1 MRWNIK
7 EPDQNIVIS
16 LKREFNTSD
25 IIAKVM
31 AIRGLESRD
40 NSQNFFNPSNDQLH
54 DPFMMK
60 NMDIA
65 VDRVLRNI
73 HDETHILVFGD
84 YDVDGTTGASLLYM
98 GLKALK
104 AKVEFYIP
112 DREKEGYGLS
122 AGGIDYAASIG
133 ADLLIT
139 CDCGINAF
147 NPVDYANRNG
157 IDVIITDH
165 HIPDKKLPK
174 AYAVLNP
181 KQKGCEYPF
190 KGLCGCGVAFKLISA
205 LSEKSGVTNN
215 IALEYLDLVAL
226 ATSADMVPIVD
237 ENRVL
242 VHGGL
247 EKLERA
253 KNPGIHQ
260 LLVQTGLVGESLNVG
275 KIVFGLAP
283 KINAAGRMG
292 DANRTVELLTT
303 SDKAR
308 AEELASILVR
318 ENKRRQLIQEDV
330 VDDAIR
336 LAHSQVDLEHDK
348 VIIIGSRGW
357 HPGVIGIVASRIKDE
372 FSRPAIVISFDE
384 EGLGKGSARS
394 IPKLDMYDALT
405 YVAQFL
411 EGYGGH
417 PMAAG
422 MTVKENQFEIF
433 KSAFLMNANKI
444 LTNDDLIPRIS
455 IDGEMALT
463 DINPRF
469 MRFLEKL
476 GPFGPGNMRPKF
488 VSRNLTVSGQPRLI
502 GNGEHI
508 RFTVSQNGRNYPAVG
523 FKLSSHYE
531 DLIRGI
537 PIDLAYVVEVNE
549 WQGSTTIQLNVRDIK
564 IPNQPD

>member
-1 MRWNIK
+1 MRWKIK
-7 EPDQNIVIS
+7 QPSEDHVAS
-16 LKREFNTSD
+16 LKKEFNTSE
-25 IIAKVM
+25 IIAKVL
-31 AIRGLESRD
+31 ANRGIESLK
-40 NSQNFFNPSNDQLH
+40 SSHNFFNPSNDQLH

-65 VDRVLRNI
+65 VDRISKNI
-73 HDETHILVFGD
+73 QNQKPILIFGD
-84 YDVDGTTGASLLYM
+84 YDVDGTTGASLLYL
-98 GLKALK
+98 GLKDLNAI
-104 AKVEFYIP
+104 VEYYIP
-112 DREKEGYGLS
+112 HREKEGYGLS
-122 AGGIDYAASIG
+122 SGGIDYAHSIG

-147 NPVDYANRNG
+147 QPVDYANEHG
-157 IDVIITDH
+157 VDIIITDH
-165 HIPDKKLPK
+165 HIPDKKLPN

-205 LSEKSGVTNN
+205 LSEKSGIGQNVGLN
-215 IALEYLDLVAL
+215 YLDLVAL
-226 ATSADMVPIVD
+226 ATSADMVPILD

-247 EKLERA
+247 DQLEES
-253 KNPGIHQ
+253 KSPGIHQ

-275 KIVFGLAP
+275 KLVFGLAP

-303 SDKAR
+303 SDKTR

-318 ENKRRQLIQEDV
+318 ENKRRQLIQEDIV
-330 VDDAIR
+330 NDAIR
-336 LAHSQVDLEHDK
+336 LVHSQVDLENNK
-348 VIIIGSRGW
+348 VVIIGSKGW
-357 HPGVIGIVASRIKDE
+357 HPGVVGIVASRIKDE
-372 FSRPAIVISFDE
+372 FSRPAIVIAFDK
-384 EGLGKGSARS
+384 EGIGKGSARS
-394 IPKLDMYDALT
+394 IPHLDLYEALS
-405 YVAQFL
+405 YAAKFL

-422 MTVKENQFEIF
+422 LTVREDKFENF
-433 KSAFLMNANKI
+433 KSLFLRNVNKI
-444 LTNDDLIPRIS
+444 LTNDDLIPAIS

-463 DINPRF
+463 DINSRF

-488 VSRNLTVSGQPRLI
+488 VSRNLSISGQPRLM

-508 RFTVSQNGRNYPAVG
+508 RFIVGQNGRNYPAVG

-531 DLIRGI
+531 DLIRGVPVDI
-537 PIDLAYVVEVNE
+537 AYVVEVNQ
-549 WQGSTTIQLNVRDIK
+549 WQGQSNIQLNVRDI
-564 IPNQPD
+564 QLSD

>member
-1 MRWNIK
+1 MRWKIK
-7 EPDQNIVIS
+7 QPSQDQVAS
-16 LKREFNTSD
+16 LKKEFNTSE
-25 IIAKVM
+25 IIAKVL
-31 AIRGLESRD
+31 ANRGIESLK
-40 NSQNFFNPSNDQLH
+40 SSHNFFNPSNDQLH
-54 DPFMMK
+54 DPFIMK

-65 VDRVLRNI
+65 VDRISKNI
-73 HDETHILVFGD
+73 QNQKPILIFGD
-84 YDVDGTTGASLLYM
+84 YDVDGTTGASLLYL
-98 GLKALK
+98 GLKDHNAI
-104 AKVEFYIP
+104 VEYYIP
-112 DREKEGYGLS
+112 HREKEGYGLS
-122 AGGIDYAASIG
+122 TGGIDYAQSIG

-147 NPVDYANRNG
+147 KPVDDAADQG

-165 HIPDKKLPK
+165 HIPDKKLPN

-205 LSEKSGVTNN
+205 LSEQSEIEQNLGLN
-215 IALEYLDLVAL
+215 YLDLVAL
-226 ATSADMVPIVD
+226 ATSADMVPILD

-242 VHGGL
+242 VHCGL
-247 EKLERA
+247 DQLEES
-253 KNPGIHQ
+253 NSPGIHQ

-275 KIVFGLAP
+275 KLVFGLAP

-303 SDKAR
+303 SDKNR

-318 ENKRRQLIQEDV
+318 ENKRRQLIQEDIV
-330 VDDAIR
+330 NDAIR
-336 LAHSQVDLEHDK
+336 QVYAQVDLENSK
-348 VIIIGSRGW
+348 VVIVGSKGW

-372 FSRPAIVISFDE
+372 FSRPAIVIAFDE
-384 EGLGKGSARS
+384 DGIGKGSARS
-394 IPKLDMYDALT
+394 IPKLDLYDALA
-405 YVAQFL
+405 YASKFL
-411 EGYGGH
+411 EGFGGH

-422 MTVKENQFEIF
+422 LTVLEDRFENF
-433 KSAFLMNANKI
+433 KSLFLRNVNKI
-444 LTNDDLIPRIS
+444 LSDDDLIPVIS
-455 IDGEMALT
+455 IDGEMELK

-488 VSRNLTVSGQPRLI
+488 MSRNLQVSGQPRLM
-502 GNGEHI
+502 GKGEHI
-508 RFTVSQNGRNYPAVG
+508 RFIVSQNGRNYPAVG

-531 DLIRGI
+531 DLIRGV

-549 WQGSTTIQLNVRDIK
+549 WQGQSNIQLNVRDIHLSK
-564 IPNQPD
+564 

>member
-1 MRWNIK
+1 MRWKIK
-7 EPDQNIVIS
+7 QPSEDHVAS
-16 LKREFNTSD
+16 LKKEFNTSE
-25 IIAKVM
+25 IIAKVL
-31 AIRGLESRD
+31 ANRGIESLK
-40 NSQNFFNPSNDQLH
+40 SSHNFFNPSTDQLH

-65 VDRVLRNI
+65 VDRISKNI
-73 HDETHILVFGD
+73 QNQKPILIFGD
-84 YDVDGTTGASLLYM
+84 YDVDGTTGASLLYL
-98 GLKALK
+98 GLKDLNAI
-104 AKVEFYIP
+104 VEYYIP
-112 DREKEGYGLS
+112 HREKEGYGLS
-122 AGGIDYAASIG
+122 AGGIDYAQSVG

-147 NPVDYANRNG
+147 QPVDYANEHG
-157 IDVIITDH
+157 IDIIITDH
-165 HIPDKKLPK
+165 HIPDKKLPN

-205 LSEKSGVTNN
+205 LSEKSGIGQNVGLN
-215 IALEYLDLVAL
+215 YLDLVAL
-226 ATSADMVPIVD
+226 ATSADMVPILD

-247 EKLERA
+247 DQLEES
-253 KNPGIHQ
+253 KSPGIHQ

-275 KIVFGLAP
+275 KLVFGLAP

-303 SDKAR
+303 SDKTR

-318 ENKRRQLIQEDV
+318 ENKRRQLIQEDIV
-330 VDDAIR
+330 NDAIR
-336 LAHSQVDLEHDK
+336 LVHSQVDLENNK
-348 VIIIGSRGW
+348 VVIIGSKGW
-357 HPGVIGIVASRIKDE
+357 HPGVVGIVASRIKDE
-372 FSRPAIVISFDE
+372 FSRPAIVIAFDKK
-384 EGLGKGSARS
+384 GIGKGSARS
-394 IPKLDMYDALT
+394 IPHLDLYEALS
-405 YVAQFL
+405 YAAKFL

-422 MTVKENQFEIF
+422 LTVREDKFENF
-433 KSAFLMNANKI
+433 KSLFLRNVNKI
-444 LTNDDLIPRIS
+444 LTNDDLISAIS
-455 IDGEMALT
+455 IDGAMALT
-463 DINPRF
+463 DINSRF

-488 VSRNLTVSGQPRLI
+488 VSRNLSISGQPRLM

-508 RFTVSQNGRNYPAVG
+508 RFIVSQNGRNYPAVG

-531 DLIRGI
+531 DLIRGVPVDI
-537 PIDLAYVVEVNE
+537 AYVVEVNQ
-549 WQGSTTIQLNVRDIK
+549 WQGQSNIQLNVRDI
-564 IPNQPD
+564 QLSD

>member
-1 MRWNIK
+1 MRWKIK
-7 EPDQNIVIS
+7 QPSQDQIAS
-16 LKREFNTSD
+16 LKKEFNTSE
-25 IIAKVM
+25 IIAKVL
-31 AIRGLESRD
+31 ANRGIESLK
-40 NSQNFFNPSNDQLH
+40 SSHNFFNPSNDQLH
-54 DPFMMK
+54 DPFIMK

-65 VDRVLRNI
+65 VDRISKNI
-73 HDETHILVFGD
+73 QNQKPILIFGD
-84 YDVDGTTGASLLYM
+84 YDVDGTTGASLLYL
-98 GLKALK
+98 GLKDLNAI
-104 AKVEFYIP
+104 VEYYIP
-112 DREKEGYGLS
+112 HREKEGYGLS
-122 AGGIDYAASIG
+122 TGGIDYAQSIG

-147 NPVDYANRNG
+147 KPVDDAADQG

-165 HIPDKKLPK
+165 HIPDKKLPN

-205 LSEKSGVTNN
+205 LSEQSEIEQNLGLN
-215 IALEYLDLVAL
+215 YLDLVAL
-226 ATSADMVPIVD
+226 ATSADMVPILD

-242 VHGGL
+242 VHCGL
-247 EKLERA
+247 DQLEES
-253 KNPGIHQ
+253 NSPGIHQ

-275 KIVFGLAP
+275 KLVFGLAP

-303 SDKAR
+303 SDKNR

-318 ENKRRQLIQEDV
+318 ENKRRQLIQEDILN
-330 VDDAIR
+330 DAIR
-336 LAHSQVDLEHDK
+336 QVYAQVDLENSK
-348 VIIIGSRGW
+348 VVIVGSKGW

-372 FSRPAIVISFDE
+372 FSRPAIVIAFDE
-384 EGLGKGSARS
+384 DGIGKGSARS
-394 IPKLDMYDALT
+394 IPKLDLYDALA
-405 YVAQFL
+405 YASKFL
-411 EGYGGH
+411 EGFGGH

-422 MTVKENQFEIF
+422 LTVLEDRFENF
-433 KSAFLMNANKI
+433 KSLFLRNVNKI
-444 LTNDDLIPRIS
+444 LSDDDLIPVIS
-455 IDGEMALT
+455 IDGEMELK

-488 VSRNLTVSGQPRLI
+488 MSRNLQVSGQPRLM
-502 GNGEHI
+502 GKGEHI
-508 RFTVSQNGRNYPAVG
+508 RFIVSQNGRNYPAVG

-531 DLIRGI
+531 DLIRGV

-549 WQGSTTIQLNVRDIK
+549 WQGQSNIQLNVRDIHLSK
-564 IPNQPD
+564 

>member
-1 MRWNIK
+1 MRWKIK
-7 EPDQNIVIS
+7 QPSVDHVAS
-16 LKREFNTSD
+16 LKKEFNTSE
-25 IIAKVM
+25 IIAKVL
-31 AIRGLESRD
+31 ANRGIESLKSSHD
-40 NSQNFFNPSNDQLH
+40 FFNPSNDQLH

-65 VDRVLRNI
+65 VNRISKNI
-73 HDETHILVFGD
+73 QNQKPILIFGD
-84 YDVDGTTGASLLYM
+84 YDVDGTTGASLLYL
-98 GLKALK
+98 GLKDLNAI
-104 AKVEFYIP
+104 VEYYIP
-112 DREKEGYGLS
+112 HREKEGYGLS
-122 AGGIDYAASIG
+122 SGGIDYAQSVG

-147 NPVDYANRNG
+147 QPVDYANEHEVD
-157 IDVIITDH
+157 IIITDH
-165 HIPDKKLPK
+165 HIPDKKLPN

-205 LSEKSGVTNN
+205 LSEKSGIGQNVGLN
-215 IALEYLDLVAL
+215 YLDLVAL
-226 ATSADMVPIVD
+226 ATSADMVPILD

-247 EKLERA
+247 DQLEES
-253 KNPGIHQ
+253 KSTGIHQ

-275 KIVFGLAP
+275 KLVFGLAP

-303 SDKAR
+303 SDKMR

-318 ENKRRQLIQEDV
+318 ENKRRQLIQEDIV
-330 VDDAIR
+330 NDAIR
-336 LAHSQVDLEHDK
+336 IVHSQVDLENNK
-348 VIIIGSRGW
+348 VVIIGSKGW
-357 HPGVIGIVASRIKDE
+357 HPGVVGIVASRIKDE
-372 FSRPAIVISFDE
+372 FSRPAIVIAFDKK
-384 EGLGKGSARS
+384 GIGKGSARS
-394 IPKLDMYDALT
+394 IPNLDLYEALS
-405 YVAQFL
+405 YAAKFL

-422 MTVKENQFEIF
+422 LTVREDKFENF
-433 KSAFLMNANKI
+433 KSLFLRNVNKI
-444 LTNDDLIPRIS
+444 LTNDDLIPAIS

-463 DINPRF
+463 DINSRF
-469 MRFLEKL
+469 MRFLERL

-488 VSRNLTVSGQPRLI
+488 VSRNLSISGQPRLM

-508 RFTVSQNGRNYPAVG
+508 RFIVSQNGRNYPAVG

-531 DLIRGI
+531 DLIRGVPVDI
-537 PIDLAYVVEVNE
+537 AYVVEVNQ
-549 WQGSTTIQLNVRDIK
+549 WQGQSNIQLNVRDI
-564 IPNQPD
+564 QLSD

>member
-1 MRWNIK
+1 MRWKIK
-7 EPDQNIVIS
+7 QPSEDHVASI
-16 LKREFNTSD
+16 KKEFNTSE
-25 IIAKVM
+25 IIAKVL
-31 AIRGLESRD
+31 ANRGIESLK
-40 NSQNFFNPSNDQLH
+40 SSHNFFNPSNDQLH

-65 VDRVLRNI
+65 VDRISKNI
-73 HDETHILVFGD
+73 QNQKPILIIGD
-84 YDVDGTTGASLLYM
+84 YDVDGTTGASLLYL
-98 GLKALK
+98 GLKDLNAI
-104 AKVEFYIP
+104 VEYYIP
-112 DREKEGYGLS
+112 HREKEGYGLS
-122 AGGIDYAASIG
+122 AGGIDYAQSVG

-147 NPVDYANRNG
+147 QPVDYANEHG
-157 IDVIITDH
+157 VDIIITDH
-165 HIPDKKLPK
+165 HIPDKKLPN

-205 LSEKSGVTNN
+205 VSEKSGIGQNVGLN
-215 IALEYLDLVAL
+215 YLDLVAL
-226 ATSADMVPIVD
+226 ATSADMVPILD

-247 EKLERA
+247 DQLEES
-253 KNPGIHQ
+253 KSPGIHQ

-275 KIVFGLAP
+275 KLVFGLAP

-303 SDKAR
+303 SDKTR

-318 ENKRRQLIQEDV
+318 ENKRRQLIQEDIV
-330 VDDAIR
+330 NDAIR
-336 LAHSQVDLEHDK
+336 LVHSQVDLENNK
-348 VIIIGSRGW
+348 VVIIGSKGW
-357 HPGVIGIVASRIKDE
+357 HPGVVGIVASRIKDE
-372 FSRPAIVISFDE
+372 FSRPAIVIAFDKK
-384 EGLGKGSARS
+384 GIGKGSARS
-394 IPKLDMYDALT
+394 IPHLDLYEALS
-405 YVAQFL
+405 YAAKFL

-422 MTVKENQFEIF
+422 LTVHEDKFENF
-433 KSAFLMNANKI
+433 KSLFLRNVNKI
-444 LTNDDLIPRIS
+444 LTNDDLIPAIS

-463 DINPRF
+463 DINSRF

-488 VSRNLTVSGQPRLI
+488 VSRNLSISGQPRLM

-508 RFTVSQNGRNYPAVG
+508 RFIVSQNGRNYPAVG

-531 DLIRGI
+531 DLIRGVPVDI
-537 PIDLAYVVEVNE
+537 AYVVEVNQ
-549 WQGSTTIQLNVRDIK
+549 WQGQSNIQLNVRDI
-564 IPNQPD
+564 QLSD

>member
-7 EPDQNIVIS
+7 HPSEGLVSS
-16 LKREFNTSD
+16 LKQEFNTSD

-31 AIRGLESRD
+31 ANRGVESLENSRD
-40 NSQNFFNPSNDQLH
+40 FFNPSLDQLH

-65 VDRVLRNI
+65 VNRIMQNI
-73 HDETHILVFGD
+73 QDEIPILAFGD
-84 YDVDGTTGASLLYM
+84 YDVDGTTGASLLYL
-98 GLKALK
+98 GLNELN

-112 DREKEGYGLS
+112 DRETEGYGLS
-122 AGGIDYAASIG
+122 AGGIDYAKSIG

-147 NPVDYANRNG
+147 DPVDYANQKQ
-157 IDVIITDH
+157 IDIIITDH
-165 HIPDKKLPK
+165 HIPAKKLPS
-174 AYAVLNP
+174 AFAVLNP

-205 LSEKSGVTNN
+205 LSEKSGIEQNVGLN
-215 IALEYLDLVAL
+215 YLDLVAL
-226 ATSADMVPIVD
+226 ATSADMVPILG

-242 VHGGL
+242 VQGGL
-247 EKLERA
+247 EKLEQA
-253 KNPGIHQ
+253 EKPGIRQ
-260 LLVQTGLVGESLNVG
+260 LLVQTGLAGESLNVG
-275 KIVFGLAP
+275 KLVFGLAP

-303 SDKAR
+303 SNKAR
-308 AEELASILVR
+308 AKELASILVR

-330 VDDAIR
+330 VNDAIR
-336 LAHSQVDLEHDK
+336 LVHSQIDLEQDK
-348 VIIIGSRGW
+348 VVIIGSRGW

-372 FSRPAIVISFDE
+372 FSRPAIIISFDE
-384 EGLGKGSARS
+384 EGIGKGSARS
-394 IPKLDMYDALT
+394 IPKLDLYDALT
-405 YVAQFL
+405 HVSQFL
-411 EGYGGH
+411 DGYGGH

-422 MTVKENQFEIF
+422 MTVREDQFDNF
-433 KSAFLMNANKI
+433 KSAFLRNVNKI
-444 LTNDDLIPRIS
+444 LTHDDLVSYIS

-463 DINPRF
+463 DINFRF
-469 MRFLEKL
+469 MRFIEKL

-488 VSRNLTVSGQPRLI
+488 VSRNLNISGQPRLI
-502 GNGEHI
+502 GNGDHI

-549 WQGSTTIQLNVRDIK
+549 WQGSSTIQLNVRDIQ
-564 IPNQPD
+564 IPNQTN

>member
-1 MRWNIK
+1 MRWKIK
-7 EPDQNIVIS
+7 QPSEDHVAS
-16 LKREFNTSD
+16 LKKEFNTSE
-25 IIAKVM
+25 IIAKVL
-31 AIRGLESRD
+31 ANRGIESLKSSHD
-40 NSQNFFNPSNDQLH
+40 FFNPSNDQLH

-65 VDRVLRNI
+65 VNRISKNI
-73 HDETHILVFGD
+73 QNQKPILIFGD
-84 YDVDGTTGASLLYM
+84 YDVDGTTGASLLYL
-98 GLKALK
+98 GLKDLNAI
-104 AKVEFYIP
+104 VEYYIP
-112 DREKEGYGLS
+112 HREKEGYGLS
-122 AGGIDYAASIG
+122 SGGIDYAHSIG

-147 NPVDYANRNG
+147 EPVDYANEHG
-157 IDVIITDH
+157 VDIIITDH
-165 HIPDKKLPK
+165 HIPDKKLPN

-205 LSEKSGVTNN
+205 LSEKSGIGQNVGLN
-215 IALEYLDLVAL
+215 YLDLVAL
-226 ATSADMVPIVD
+226 ATSADMVPILD

-247 EKLERA
+247 DQLEES
-253 KNPGIHQ
+253 KSPGIHQ

-275 KIVFGLAP
+275 KLVFGLAP

-303 SDKAR
+303 SDKTR

-318 ENKRRQLIQEDV
+318 ENKRRQLIQEDIV
-330 VDDAIR
+330 NDAIR
-336 LAHSQVDLEHDK
+336 LVHSQVDLENNK
-348 VIIIGSRGW
+348 VVIIGSKGW
-357 HPGVIGIVASRIKDE
+357 HPGVVGIVASRIKDE
-372 FSRPAIVISFDE
+372 FSRPAIVIAFDKK
-384 EGLGKGSARS
+384 GIGKGSARS
-394 IPKLDMYDALT
+394 IPNLDLYEALS
-405 YVAQFL
+405 YAAKFL

-422 MTVKENQFEIF
+422 LTVREEKFENF
-433 KSAFLMNANKI
+433 KSLFLRNVNKI
-444 LTNDDLIPRIS
+444 LTNDDLIPAIS

-463 DINPRF
+463 DINSRF

-488 VSRNLTVSGQPRLI
+488 VSRNLSISGQPRLM

-508 RFTVSQNGRNYPAVG
+508 RFIVGQNGRNYPAVG

-531 DLIRGI
+531 DLIRGVPVDI
-537 PIDLAYVVEVNE
+537 AYVVEVNQ
-549 WQGSTTIQLNVRDIK
+549 WQGQSNIQLNVRDI
-564 IPNQPD
+564 QLSE

>member
-1 MRWNIK
+1 MRWKIK
-7 EPDQNIVIS
+7 QPSEDHVAS
-16 LKREFNTSD
+16 LKKEFNTSE
-25 IIAKVM
+25 IIAKVL
-31 AIRGLESRD
+31 ANRGIESLK
-40 NSQNFFNPSNDQLH
+40 SSHNFFNPSNDQLH

-65 VDRVLRNI
+65 VDRISKNI
-73 HDETHILVFGD
+73 QNQKPILIFGD
-84 YDVDGTTGASLLYM
+84 YDVDGTTGASLLYL
-98 GLKALK
+98 GLKDLNAI
-104 AKVEFYIP
+104 VEYYIP
-112 DREKEGYGLS
+112 HREKEGYGLS
-122 AGGIDYAASIG
+122 SGGIDYAQSVG

-147 NPVDYANRNG
+147 QPVDYANEHG
-157 IDVIITDH
+157 VDIIITDH
-165 HIPDKKLPK
+165 HIPDKKLPN

-205 LSEKSGVTNN
+205 LSEKSGIGQNVGLN
-215 IALEYLDLVAL
+215 YLDLVAL
-226 ATSADMVPIVD
+226 ATSADMVPILD

-242 VHGGL
+242 VHWGL
-247 EKLERA
+247 DQLEES
-253 KNPGIHQ
+253 KSPGIHQ

-275 KIVFGLAP
+275 KLVFGLAP

-303 SDKAR
+303 SDKTR

-318 ENKRRQLIQEDV
+318 ENKRRQLIQEDIV
-330 VDDAIR
+330 NDAIR
-336 LAHSQVDLEHDK
+336 LVHSQVDLENNK
-348 VIIIGSRGW
+348 VVIIGSKGW
-357 HPGVIGIVASRIKDE
+357 HPGVVGIVASRIKDE
-372 FSRPAIVISFDE
+372 FSRPAIVIAFDK
-384 EGLGKGSARS
+384 EGIGKGSARS
-394 IPKLDMYDALT
+394 IPHLDLYEALS
-405 YVAQFL
+405 YAAKFL

-422 MTVKENQFEIF
+422 LTVREDKFENF
-433 KSAFLMNANKI
+433 KSLFLRNANKI
-444 LTNDDLIPRIS
+444 LTNDDLIPAIS

-463 DINPRF
+463 DINSRF

-488 VSRNLTVSGQPRLI
+488 VSRNLSISGQPRLM

-508 RFTVSQNGRNYPAVG
+508 RFIVGQNGRNYPAVG

-531 DLIRGI
+531 DLIRGVPVDI
-537 PIDLAYVVEVNE
+537 AYVVEVNQ
-549 WQGSTTIQLNVRDIK
+549 WQGQSNIQLNVRDI
-564 IPNQPD
+564 QLSD

>member
-1 MRWNIK
+1 MRWKIK
-7 EPDQNIVIS
+7 QPSEDHVAS
-16 LKREFNTSD
+16 LKKE
-25 IIAKVM
+25 
-31 AIRGLESRD
+31 
-40 NSQNFFNPSNDQLH
+40 FNPSNDQLH

-65 VDRVLRNI
+65 VDRISKNI
-73 HDETHILVFGD
+73 QNQKPILIFGD
-84 YDVDGTTGASLLYM
+84 YDVDGTTGASLLYL
-98 GLKALK
+98 GLKDLNAI
-104 AKVEFYIP
+104 VEYYIP
-112 DREKEGYGLS
+112 HREKEGYGLS
-122 AGGIDYAASIG
+122 SGGIDYAHSIG

-147 NPVDYANRNG
+147 QPVDYANEHG
-157 IDVIITDH
+157 VDIIITDH
-165 HIPDKKLPK
+165 HIPDKKLPN

-205 LSEKSGVTNN
+205 LSEKSGIGQNVGLN
-215 IALEYLDLVAL
+215 YLDLVAL
-226 ATSADMVPIVD
+226 ATSADMVPILD

-247 EKLERA
+247 DQLEES
-253 KNPGIHQ
+253 KSPGIHQ

-275 KIVFGLAP
+275 KLVFGLAP

-303 SDKAR
+303 SDKTR

-318 ENKRRQLIQEDV
+318 ENKRRQLIQEDIV
-330 VDDAIR
+330 NDAIR
-336 LAHSQVDLEHDK
+336 LVHSQVDLENNK
-348 VIIIGSRGW
+348 VVIIGAKGW
-357 HPGVIGIVASRIKDE
+357 HPGVVGIVASRIKDE
-372 FSRPAIVISFDE
+372 FSRPAIVIAFDK
-384 EGLGKGSARS
+384 EGIGKGSARS
-394 IPKLDMYDALT
+394 IPNLDLYEALS
-405 YVAQFL
+405 YAAKFL

-422 MTVKENQFEIF
+422 LTVREDKFENF
-433 KSAFLMNANKI
+433 KSLFLRNVNKI
-444 LTNDDLIPRIS
+444 LTNDDLIPAIS

-463 DINPRF
+463 DINSRF

-488 VSRNLTVSGQPRLI
+488 VSRNLSISGQPRLM

-508 RFTVSQNGRNYPAVG
+508 RFIVSQNGRNYPAVG

-531 DLIRGI
+531 DLIRGVPVDI
-537 PIDLAYVVEVNE
+537 AYVVEVNQ
-549 WQGSTTIQLNVRDIK
+549 WQGQSNIQLNVRDI
-564 IPNQPD
+564 QLSD

>member
-1 MRWNIK
+1 MRWKIK
-7 EPDQNIVIS
+7 QPSEDHVASI
-16 LKREFNTSD
+16 KKEFNTSE
-25 IIAKVM
+25 IIAKVL
-31 AIRGLESRD
+31 ANRGIESLK
-40 NSQNFFNPSNDQLH
+40 SSHNFFNPSNDQLH

-65 VDRVLRNI
+65 VDRISKNI
-73 HDETHILVFGD
+73 QNQKPILIFGD
-84 YDVDGTTGASLLYM
+84 YDVDGTTGASLLYL
-98 GLKALK
+98 GLKDLNAI
-104 AKVEFYIP
+104 VEYYIP
-112 DREKEGYGLS
+112 HREKEGYGLS
-122 AGGIDYAASIG
+122 AGGIDYAQSVG

-147 NPVDYANRNG
+147 QPVDYANEHG
-157 IDVIITDH
+157 IDIIITDH
-165 HIPDKKLPK
+165 HIPDKKLPN

-205 LSEKSGVTNN
+205 VSEKSGIGQNVGLN
-215 IALEYLDLVAL
+215 YLDLVAL
-226 ATSADMVPIVD
+226 ATSADMVPILD

-247 EKLERA
+247 DQLEES
-253 KNPGIHQ
+253 KSPGIHQ

-275 KIVFGLAP
+275 KLVFGLAP

-303 SDKAR
+303 SDKTR
-308 AEELASILVR
+308 AEELASILIQ
-318 ENKRRQLIQEDV
+318 ENKRRQLIQEDIV
-330 VDDAIR
+330 NDAIR
-336 LAHSQVDLEHDK
+336 LVHSQVDLENNK
-348 VIIIGSRGW
+348 VVIIGSKGW
-357 HPGVIGIVASRIKDE
+357 HPGVVGIVASRIKDE
-372 FSRPAIVISFDE
+372 FSRPAIVIAFDK
-384 EGLGKGSARS
+384 EGIGKGSARS
-394 IPKLDMYDALT
+394 IPHLDLYEALS
-405 YVAQFL
+405 YAAKFL

-422 MTVKENQFEIF
+422 LTVHEDKFENF
-433 KSAFLMNANKI
+433 KSLFLRNVNKI
-444 LTNDDLIPRIS
+444 LTNDDLIPAIS

-463 DINPRF
+463 DINSRF

-488 VSRNLTVSGQPRLI
+488 VSRNLSISGQPRLM

-508 RFTVSQNGRNYPAVG
+508 RFIVSQNGRNYPAVG

-531 DLIRGI
+531 DLIRGVPVDI
-537 PIDLAYVVEVNE
+537 AYVVEVNQ
-549 WQGSTTIQLNVRDIK
+549 WQGQSNIQLNVRDI
-564 IPNQPD
+564 QLSD

>member
-1 MRWNIK
+1 MRWKIK
-7 EPDQNIVIS
+7 QPSEDHVAS
-16 LKREFNTSD
+16 LKKEFNTSE
-25 IIAKVM
+25 IIAKVL
-31 AIRGLESRD
+31 ANRGIESLKSSHD
-40 NSQNFFNPSNDQLH
+40 FFNPSNDQLH

-65 VDRVLRNI
+65 VNRISKNI
-73 HDETHILVFGD
+73 QNQKPILIFGD
-84 YDVDGTTGASLLYM
+84 YDVDGTTGASLLYL
-98 GLKALK
+98 GLKDLNAI
-104 AKVEFYIP
+104 VEYYIP
-112 DREKEGYGLS
+112 HREKEGYGLS
-122 AGGIDYAASIG
+122 SGGIDYAHSIG

-147 NPVDYANRNG
+147 QPVDYANEHG
-157 IDVIITDH
+157 VDIIITDH
-165 HIPDKKLPK
+165 HIPDKKLPN

-205 LSEKSGVTNN
+205 LSEKSGIGQNVGLN
-215 IALEYLDLVAL
+215 YLDLVAL
-226 ATSADMVPIVD
+226 ATSADMVPILD

-247 EKLERA
+247 DQLEES
-253 KNPGIHQ
+253 KSPGIHQ

-275 KIVFGLAP
+275 KLVFGLAP

-303 SDKAR
+303 SDKTR

-318 ENKRRQLIQEDV
+318 ENKRRQLIQEDIV
-330 VDDAIR
+330 NDAIR
-336 LAHSQVDLEHDK
+336 LVHSQVDLENNK
-348 VIIIGSRGW
+348 VVIIGSKGW
-357 HPGVIGIVASRIKDE
+357 HPGVVGIVASRIKDE
-372 FSRPAIVISFDE
+372 FSRPAIVIAFDK
-384 EGLGKGSARS
+384 EGIGKGSARS
-394 IPKLDMYDALT
+394 IPNLDLYEALS
-405 YVAQFL
+405 YAAKFL

-422 MTVKENQFEIF
+422 LTVREEKFENF
-433 KSAFLMNANKI
+433 KSLFLRNANKI
-444 LTNDDLIPRIS
+444 LTNDDLIPAIS

-463 DINPRF
+463 DINSRF

-488 VSRNLTVSGQPRLI
+488 VSRNLSISGQPRLM
-502 GNGEHI
+502 GKGEHI
-508 RFTVSQNGRNYPAVG
+508 RFIVSQNGRNYPAVG

-531 DLIRGI
+531 DLIRGVPVDI
-537 PIDLAYVVEVNE
+537 AYVVEVNQ
-549 WQGSTTIQLNVRDIK
+549 WQGQSNIQLNVRDI
-564 IPNQPD
+564 QLSE

>member
-1 MRWNIK
+1 MRWKIK
-7 EPDQNIVIS
+7 QPSEDHVAS
-16 LKREFNTSD
+16 LKKEFNTSE
-25 IIAKVM
+25 IIAKVL
-31 AIRGLESRD
+31 ANRGIESLKSSHD
-40 NSQNFFNPSNDQLH
+40 FFNPSNDQLH

-65 VDRVLRNI
+65 VDRISKNI
-73 HDETHILVFGD
+73 QNQKPILIFGD
-84 YDVDGTTGASLLYM
+84 YDVDGTTGASLLYL
-98 GLKALK
+98 GLKDLNAI
-104 AKVEFYIP
+104 VEYYIP
-112 DREKEGYGLS
+112 HREKEGYGLS
-122 AGGIDYAASIG
+122 SGGIDYAHSIG

-147 NPVDYANRNG
+147 QPVDYANEHG
-157 IDVIITDH
+157 VDIIITDH
-165 HIPDKKLPK
+165 HIPDKKLPN

-205 LSEKSGVTNN
+205 LSEKSGIGQNVGLN
-215 IALEYLDLVAL
+215 YLDLVAL
-226 ATSADMVPIVD
+226 ATSADMVPILD

-247 EKLERA
+247 DQLEES
-253 KNPGIHQ
+253 KSPGIHQ

-275 KIVFGLAP
+275 KLVFGLAP

-303 SDKAR
+303 SDKTR

-318 ENKRRQLIQEDV
+318 ENKRRQLIQEDIV
-330 VDDAIR
+330 NDAIR
-336 LAHSQVDLEHDK
+336 LVHSQVDLENNK
-348 VIIIGSRGW
+348 VVIIGSKGW
-357 HPGVIGIVASRIKDE
+357 HPGVVGIVASRIKDE
-372 FSRPAIVISFDE
+372 FSRPAIVIAFDK
-384 EGLGKGSARS
+384 EGIGKGSARS
-394 IPKLDMYDALT
+394 IPHLDLYEALS
-405 YVAQFL
+405 YAAKFL

-422 MTVKENQFEIF
+422 LTVREDKFENF
-433 KSAFLMNANKI
+433 KSLFLRNVNKI
-444 LTNDDLIPRIS
+444 LTNDDLIPAIS

-463 DINPRF
+463 DINSRF

-488 VSRNLTVSGQPRLI
+488 VSRNLSISGQPRLM

-508 RFTVSQNGRNYPAVG
+508 RFIVSQNGRNYPAVG

-531 DLIRGI
+531 DLIRGVPVDI
-537 PIDLAYVVEVNE
+537 AYVVEVNQ
-549 WQGSTTIQLNVRDIK
+549 WQGQSNIQLNVRDI
-564 IPNQPD
+564 QLSD

>member
-1 MRWNIK
+1 MRWKIK
-7 EPDQNIVIS
+7 QPSEDHVASI
-16 LKREFNTSD
+16 KKEFNTSE
-25 IIAKVM
+25 IIAKVL
-31 AIRGLESRD
+31 ANRGIESLK
-40 NSQNFFNPSNDQLH
+40 SSHNFFNPSNDQLH
-54 DPFMMK
+54 NPFMMK

-65 VDRVLRNI
+65 VDRISKNI
-73 HDETHILVFGD
+73 QNQKPILIFGD
-84 YDVDGTTGASLLYM
+84 YDVDGTTGASLLYL
-98 GLKALK
+98 GLKDLNAI
-104 AKVEFYIP
+104 VEYYIP
-112 DREKEGYGLS
+112 HREKEGYGLS
-122 AGGIDYAASIG
+122 AGGIDYAQSVG

-147 NPVDYANRNG
+147 QPVDYANEHG
-157 IDVIITDH
+157 IDIIITDH
-165 HIPDKKLPK
+165 HIPDKKLPN

-205 LSEKSGVTNN
+205 LSEKSGIGQNVGLN
-215 IALEYLDLVAL
+215 YLDLVAL
-226 ATSADMVPIVD
+226 ATSADMVPILD

-247 EKLERA
+247 DQLEES
-253 KNPGIHQ
+253 KSPGIHQ

-275 KIVFGLAP
+275 KLVFGLAP

-303 SDKAR
+303 SDKTR

-318 ENKRRQLIQEDV
+318 ENKRRQRIQEDNAN
-330 VDDAIR
+330 DAIR
-336 LAHSQVDLEHDK
+336 LVHSQVDLENNK
-348 VIIIGSRGW
+348 VVIIGSKGW
-357 HPGVIGIVASRIKDE
+357 HLGVVGIVASRIKDE
-372 FSRPAIVISFDE
+372 FSRPAIVIAFDKK
-384 EGLGKGSARS
+384 GIGKGSARS
-394 IPKLDMYDALT
+394 IPHLDLYEALS
-405 YVAQFL
+405 YAAKFL

-422 MTVKENQFEIF
+422 LTVHEDKFENF
-433 KSAFLMNANKI
+433 KSLFLRNVNKI
-444 LTNDDLIPRIS
+444 LTNNDLIPAIS

-463 DINPRF
+463 DINSRF

-488 VSRNLTVSGQPRLI
+488 VSRNLSISGQPRLM

-508 RFTVSQNGRNYPAVG
+508 RFIVSQNGRNYPAVG

-531 DLIRGI
+531 DLIRGVPVDI
-537 PIDLAYVVEVNE
+537 AYVVEVNQ
-549 WQGSTTIQLNVRDIK
+549 WQGQSNIQLNVRDI
-564 IPNQPD
+564 QLSD

>member
-1 MRWNIK
+1 MRWKIK
-7 EPDQNIVIS
+7 QPSQDQIAS
-16 LKREFNTSD
+16 LKKEFNTSE
-25 IIAKVM
+25 IIAKVL
-31 AIRGLESRD
+31 ANRGIESLKSSHD
-40 NSQNFFNPSNDQLH
+40 FFNPSNERLH

-65 VDRVLRNI
+65 VDRISKNI
-73 HDETHILVFGD
+73 QNQKPILIFGD
-84 YDVDGTTGASLLYM
+84 YDVDGTTGASLLYL
-98 GLKALK
+98 GLKDLNAI
-104 AKVEFYIP
+104 VEYYIP
-112 DREKEGYGLS
+112 HREKEGYGLS
-122 AGGIDYAASIG
+122 TGGIDYAQSIG

-147 NPVDYANRNG
+147 KPVDDAADQG

-165 HIPDKKLPK
+165 HIPDKKLPN

-205 LSEKSGVTNN
+205 LSEQSEIEQNLGLN
-215 IALEYLDLVAL
+215 YLDLVAL
-226 ATSADMVPIVD
+226 ATSADMVPILD

-242 VHGGL
+242 VHRGL
-247 EKLERA
+247 DQLEES
-253 KNPGIHQ
+253 NSPGIHQ

-275 KIVFGLAP
+275 KLVFGLAP

-303 SDKAR
+303 SDKNR

-318 ENKRRQLIQEDV
+318 ENKRRQLIQEDILN
-330 VDDAIR
+330 DAIR
-336 LAHSQVDLEHDK
+336 QVYAQVDLENSK
-348 VIIIGSRGW
+348 VVIVGSKGW

-372 FSRPAIVISFDE
+372 FSRPAIVIAFDE
-384 EGLGKGSARS
+384 DGIGKGSARS
-394 IPKLDMYDALT
+394 IPKLDLYDALA
-405 YVAQFL
+405 YASKFL
-411 EGYGGH
+411 EGFGGH

-422 MTVKENQFEIF
+422 LTVLEDRFENF
-433 KSAFLMNANKI
+433 KSLFLRNVNKI
-444 LTNDDLIPRIS
+444 LSDDDLIPVIS
-455 IDGEMALT
+455 IDGEMELK

-488 VSRNLTVSGQPRLI
+488 MSRNLQVSGQPRLM
-502 GNGEHI
+502 GKGEHI
-508 RFTVSQNGRNYPAVG
+508 RFIVSQNGRNYPAVG

-531 DLIRGI
+531 DLIRGV

-549 WQGSTTIQLNVRDIK
+549 WQGQSNIQLNVRDIHLSK
-564 IPNQPD
+564 

>member
-1 MRWNIK
+1 MRWKIK
-7 EPDQNIVIS
+7 QPSEDHVASI
-16 LKREFNTSD
+16 KKEFNTSE
-25 IIAKVM
+25 IIAKVL
-31 AIRGLESRD
+31 ANRGIESLK
-40 NSQNFFNPSNDQLH
+40 SSHNFFNPSNDQLH

-65 VDRVLRNI
+65 VDRISKNI
-73 HDETHILVFGD
+73 QNQKPILIFGD
-84 YDVDGTTGASLLYM
+84 YDVDGTTGASLLYL
-98 GLKALK
+98 GLKDLNAI
-104 AKVEFYIP
+104 VEYYIP
-112 DREKEGYGLS
+112 HREKEGYGLS
-122 AGGIDYAASIG
+122 AGGIDYAQSVG

-147 NPVDYANRNG
+147 QPVDYANEHG
-157 IDVIITDH
+157 IDIIITDH
-165 HIPDKKLPK
+165 HIPDKKLPN

-205 LSEKSGVTNN
+205 VSEKSGIGQNVGLN
-215 IALEYLDLVAL
+215 YLDLVAL
-226 ATSADMVPIVD
+226 ATSADMVPILD

-247 EKLERA
+247 DQLEES
-253 KNPGIHQ
+253 KSPGIHQ

-275 KIVFGLAP
+275 KLVFGLAP

-303 SDKAR
+303 SDKTR

-318 ENKRRQLIQEDV
+318 ENKRRQRIQEDIV
-330 VDDAIR
+330 NDAIR
-336 LAHSQVDLEHDK
+336 LVHSQVDLENNK
-348 VIIIGSRGW
+348 VVIIGSKGW
-357 HPGVIGIVASRIKDE
+357 HPGVVGIVASRIKDE
-372 FSRPAIVISFDE
+372 FSRPAIVIAFDK
-384 EGLGKGSARS
+384 EGIGKGSARS
-394 IPKLDMYDALT
+394 IPHLDLYEALS
-405 YVAQFL
+405 YAAKFL

-422 MTVKENQFEIF
+422 LTVHEDKFENF
-433 KSAFLMNANKI
+433 KSLFLRNVNKI
-444 LTNDDLIPRIS
+444 LTNDDLIPAIS

-463 DINPRF
+463 DINSRF

-488 VSRNLTVSGQPRLI
+488 VSRNLSISGQPRLM

-508 RFTVSQNGRNYPAVG
+508 RFIVSQNGRNYPAVG

-531 DLIRGI
+531 DLIRGVPVDI
-537 PIDLAYVVEVNE
+537 AYVVEVNQ
-549 WQGSTTIQLNVRDIK
+549 WQGQSNIQLNVRDI
-564 IPNQPD
+564 QLSD

>member
-1 MRWNIK
+1 MRWKIK
-7 EPDQNIVIS
+7 QPSEDHVAS
-16 LKREFNTSD
+16 LKKEFNTSE
-25 IIAKVM
+25 IIAKVL
-31 AIRGLESRD
+31 ANRGIESLK
-40 NSQNFFNPSNDQLH
+40 SSHNFFNPSNDQLH

-65 VDRVLRNI
+65 VNRISKNI
-73 HDETHILVFGD
+73 QNQKPILIFGD
-84 YDVDGTTGASLLYM
+84 YDVDGTTGASLLYL
-98 GLKALK
+98 GLKDLNAI
-104 AKVEFYIP
+104 VEYYIP
-112 DREKEGYGLS
+112 HREKEGYGLS
-122 AGGIDYAASIG
+122 SGGIDYAHSIG

-147 NPVDYANRNG
+147 EPVDYANEHG
-157 IDVIITDH
+157 VDIIITDH
-165 HIPDKKLPK
+165 HIPDKKLPN

-205 LSEKSGVTNN
+205 LSEKSGIGQNVGLN
-215 IALEYLDLVAL
+215 YLDLVAL
-226 ATSADMVPIVD
+226 ATSADMVPILD

-247 EKLERA
+247 DQLEES
-253 KNPGIHQ
+253 KSPGIHQ

-275 KIVFGLAP
+275 KLVFGLAP

-303 SDKAR
+303 SDKTR

-318 ENKRRQLIQEDV
+318 ENKRRQLIQEDIV
-330 VDDAIR
+330 NDAIR
-336 LAHSQVDLEHDK
+336 LVHSQVDLENNK
-348 VIIIGSRGW
+348 VVIIGSKGW
-357 HPGVIGIVASRIKDE
+357 HPGVVGIVASRIKDE
-372 FSRPAIVISFDE
+372 FSRPAIVIAFDK
-384 EGLGKGSARS
+384 EGIGKGSARS
-394 IPKLDMYDALT
+394 IPHLDLYEALS
-405 YVAQFL
+405 YAAKFL

-422 MTVKENQFEIF
+422 LTVREDKFENF
-433 KSAFLMNANKI
+433 KSLFLRNVNKI
-444 LTNDDLIPRIS
+444 LTNDDLIPAIS

-463 DINPRF
+463 DINSRF

-488 VSRNLTVSGQPRLI
+488 VSRNLSISGQPRLM

-508 RFTVSQNGRNYPAVG
+508 RFIVGQNGRNYPAVG

-531 DLIRGI
+531 DLIRGVPVDI
-537 PIDLAYVVEVNE
+537 AYVVEVNQ
-549 WQGSTTIQLNVRDIK
+549 WQGQSNIQLNVRDI
-564 IPNQPD
+564 QLSD

>member
-1 MRWNIK
+1 MRWKIK
-7 EPDQNIVIS
+7 QPSKDHVASI
-16 LKREFNTSD
+16 KKEFNTSE
-25 IIAKVM
+25 IIAKVL
-31 AIRGLESRD
+31 ANRGIESLK
-40 NSQNFFNPSNDQLH
+40 SSHNFFNPSNDQLH

-65 VDRVLRNI
+65 VDRISKNI
-73 HDETHILVFGD
+73 QNQKPILIFGD
-84 YDVDGTTGASLLYM
+84 YDVDGTTGASLLYL
-98 GLKALK
+98 GLKDLNAI
-104 AKVEFYIP
+104 VEYYIP
-112 DREKEGYGLS
+112 HREKEGYGLS
-122 AGGIDYAASIG
+122 AGGIDYAQSVG

-147 NPVDYANRNG
+147 QPVDYANEHG
-157 IDVIITDH
+157 IDIIITDH
-165 HIPDKKLPK
+165 HIPDKKLPN

-205 LSEKSGVTNN
+205 VSEKSGIGQNVGLN
-215 IALEYLDLVAL
+215 YLDLVAL
-226 ATSADMVPIVD
+226 ATSADMVPILD

-247 EKLERA
+247 DQLEES
-253 KNPGIHQ
+253 KSPGIHQ

-275 KIVFGLAP
+275 KLVFGLAP

-303 SDKAR
+303 SDKTR

-318 ENKRRQLIQEDV
+318 ENKRRQLIQEDIV
-330 VDDAIR
+330 NDAIR
-336 LAHSQVDLEHDK
+336 LVHSQVDLENNK
-348 VIIIGSRGW
+348 VVIIGSKGW
-357 HPGVIGIVASRIKDE
+357 HPGVVGIVASRIKDE
-372 FSRPAIVISFDE
+372 FSRPAIVIAFDK
-384 EGLGKGSARS
+384 EGIGKGSARS
-394 IPKLDMYDALT
+394 IPNLDLYEALS
-405 YVAQFL
+405 YAAKFL

-422 MTVKENQFEIF
+422 LTVHEDKFENF
-433 KSAFLMNANKI
+433 KSLFLRNVNKI
-444 LTNDDLIPRIS
+444 LTNDDLIPAIS

-463 DINPRF
+463 DINSRF

-488 VSRNLTVSGQPRLI
+488 VSRNLSISGQPRLM

-508 RFTVSQNGRNYPAVG
+508 RFIVSQNGRNYPAVG

-531 DLIRGI
+531 DLIRGVPVDI
-537 PIDLAYVVEVNE
+537 AYVVEVNQ
-549 WQGSTTIQLNVRDIK
+549 WQGQSNIQLNVRDI
-564 IPNQPD
+564 QLSD

>member
-1 MRWNIK
+1 MRWKIK
-7 EPDQNIVIS
+7 QPSQDQIAS
-16 LKREFNTSD
+16 LKKEFNTSE
-25 IIAKVM
+25 IIAKVL
-31 AIRGLESRD
+31 ANRGIESLKSSHD
-40 NSQNFFNPSNDQLH
+40 FFNPSNERLH

-65 VDRVLRNI
+65 VDRISKNI
-73 HDETHILVFGD
+73 QNQKPILIFGD
-84 YDVDGTTGASLLYM
+84 YDVDGTTGASLLYL
-98 GLKALK
+98 GLKDLNAI
-104 AKVEFYIP
+104 VEYYIP
-112 DREKEGYGLS
+112 HREKEGYGLS
-122 AGGIDYAASIG
+122 TGGIDYAQSIG

-147 NPVDYANRNG
+147 KPVDDAADQG

-165 HIPDKKLPK
+165 HIPDKKLPN

-205 LSEKSGVTNN
+205 LSEQSEIEQNLGLN
-215 IALEYLDLVAL
+215 YLDLVAL
-226 ATSADMVPIVD
+226 ATSADMVPILD

-242 VHGGL
+242 VHCGL
-247 EKLERA
+247 DQLEES
-253 KNPGIHQ
+253 NSPGIHQ

-275 KIVFGLAP
+275 KLVFGLAP

-303 SDKAR
+303 SDKNR

-318 ENKRRQLIQEDV
+318 ENKRRQLIQEDIV
-330 VDDAIR
+330 NDAIR
-336 LAHSQVDLEHDK
+336 QVYAQVDLENSK
-348 VIIIGSRGW
+348 VVIVGSKGW

-372 FSRPAIVISFDE
+372 FSRPAIVIAFDE
-384 EGLGKGSARS
+384 DGIGKGSARS
-394 IPKLDMYDALT
+394 IPKLDLYDALA
-405 YVAQFL
+405 YASKFL
-411 EGYGGH
+411 EGFGGH

-422 MTVKENQFEIF
+422 LTVLEDRFENF
-433 KSAFLMNANKI
+433 KSLFLRNVNKI
-444 LTNDDLIPRIS
+444 LSDDDLIPVIS
-455 IDGEMALT
+455 IDGEMELK

-488 VSRNLTVSGQPRLI
+488 VSRNLQVSGQPRLM
-502 GNGEHI
+502 GKGEHI
-508 RFTVSQNGRNYPAVG
+508 RFIVSQNGRNYPAVG

-531 DLIRGI
+531 DLIRGV

-549 WQGSTTIQLNVRDIK
+549 WQGQSNIQLNVRDIHLSK
-564 IPNQPD
+564 

>member
-1 MRWNIK
+1 MRWKIK
-7 EPDQNIVIS
+7 QPSEDHVAS
-16 LKREFNTSD
+16 LKKEFNTSE
-25 IIAKVM
+25 IIAKVL
-31 AIRGLESRD
+31 ANRGIESLK
-40 NSQNFFNPSNDQLH
+40 SSHNFFNPSNDQLH
-54 DPFMMK
+54 NPFMMK

-65 VDRVLRNI
+65 VNRISKNI
-73 HDETHILVFGD
+73 QNQKPILIFGD
-84 YDVDGTTGASLLYM
+84 YDVDGTTGASLLYL
-98 GLKALK
+98 GLKDLNAI
-104 AKVEFYIP
+104 VEYYIP
-112 DREKEGYGLS
+112 HREKEGYGLS
-122 AGGIDYAASIG
+122 SGGIDYAHSIG

-147 NPVDYANRNG
+147 EPVDYANEHG
-157 IDVIITDH
+157 VDIIITDH
-165 HIPDKKLPK
+165 HIPDKKLPN

-205 LSEKSGVTNN
+205 LSEKSGIGQNVGLN
-215 IALEYLDLVAL
+215 YLDLVAL
-226 ATSADMVPIVD
+226 ATSADMVPILD

-247 EKLERA
+247 DQLEES
-253 KNPGIHQ
+253 KSPGIHQ

-275 KIVFGLAP
+275 KLVFGLAP

-303 SDKAR
+303 SDKTR

-318 ENKRRQLIQEDV
+318 ENKRRQLIQEDIV
-330 VDDAIR
+330 NDAIR
-336 LAHSQVDLEHDK
+336 LVHSQVDLENNK
-348 VIIIGSRGW
+348 VVIIGSKGW
-357 HPGVIGIVASRIKDE
+357 HPGVVGIVASRIKDE
-372 FSRPAIVISFDE
+372 FSRPAIVIAFDK
-384 EGLGKGSARS
+384 EGIGKGSARS
-394 IPKLDMYDALT
+394 IPHLDLYEALS
-405 YVAQFL
+405 YAAKFL

-422 MTVKENQFEIF
+422 LTVREDKFENF
-433 KSAFLMNANKI
+433 KSLFLRNVNKI
-444 LTNDDLIPRIS
+444 LTNDDLIPAIS

-463 DINPRF
+463 DINSRF

-488 VSRNLTVSGQPRLI
+488 VSRNLSISGQPRLM

-508 RFTVSQNGRNYPAVG
+508 RFIVSQNGRNYPAVG

-531 DLIRGI
+531 DLIRGVPVDI
-537 PIDLAYVVEVNE
+537 AYVVEVNQ
-549 WQGSTTIQLNVRDIK
+549 WQGQSNIQLNVRDI
-564 IPNQPD
+564 QLSE

>member
-1 MRWNIK
+1 MRWKIK
-7 EPDQNIVIS
+7 QPSQDQIAS
-16 LKREFNTSD
+16 LKKEFNTSE
-25 IIAKVM
+25 IIAKVL
-31 AIRGLESRD
+31 ANRGIESLK
-40 NSQNFFNPSNDQLH
+40 SSHNFFNPSNDQLH

-65 VDRVLRNI
+65 VDRISKNI
-73 HDETHILVFGD
+73 QNQKPILIFGD
-84 YDVDGTTGASLLYM
+84 YDVDGTTGASLLYL
-98 GLKALK
+98 GLKDHNAI
-104 AKVEFYIP
+104 VEYYIP
-112 DREKEGYGLS
+112 HREKEGYGLS
-122 AGGIDYAASIG
+122 TGGIDYAQSIG

-147 NPVDYANRNG
+147 KPVDDAADQG

-165 HIPDKKLPK
+165 HIPDKKLPN

-205 LSEKSGVTNN
+205 LSEQSEIEQNLGLN
-215 IALEYLDLVAL
+215 YLDLVAL
-226 ATSADMVPIVD
+226 ATSADMVPILD

-242 VHGGL
+242 VHCGL
-247 EKLERA
+247 DQLEES
-253 KNPGIHQ
+253 NSPGIHQ

-275 KIVFGLAP
+275 KLVFGLAP

-303 SDKAR
+303 SDKNR

-318 ENKRRQLIQEDV
+318 ENKRRQLIQEDIV
-330 VDDAIR
+330 NDAIR
-336 LAHSQVDLEHDK
+336 QVYAQVDLENSK
-348 VIIIGSRGW
+348 VVIVGSKGW

-372 FSRPAIVISFDE
+372 FSRPAIVIAFDE
-384 EGLGKGSARS
+384 DGIGKGSARS
-394 IPKLDMYDALT
+394 IPKLDLYDALA
-405 YVAQFL
+405 YASKFL
-411 EGYGGH
+411 EGFGGH

-422 MTVKENQFEIF
+422 LTVLEDRFENF
-433 KSAFLMNANKI
+433 KSLFLRNVNKI
-444 LTNDDLIPRIS
+444 LSDDDLIPVIS
-455 IDGEMALT
+455 IDGEMELK

-488 VSRNLTVSGQPRLI
+488 MSRNLQVSGQPRLM
-502 GNGEHI
+502 GKGEHI
-508 RFTVSQNGRNYPAVG
+508 RFIVSQNGRNYPAVG

-531 DLIRGI
+531 DLIRGV

-549 WQGSTTIQLNVRDIK
+549 WQGQSNIQLNVRDIHLSK
-564 IPNQPD
+564 

>member
-1 MRWNIK
+1 MRWKIK
-7 EPDQNIVIS
+7 QPSQDQVTS
-16 LKREFNTSD
+16 LKKEFNTSE
-25 IIAKVM
+25 IIAKVL
-31 AIRGLESRD
+31 ANRGIESLK
-40 NSQNFFNPSNDQLH
+40 SSHNFFNPSNDQLH
-54 DPFMMK
+54 DPFIMK

-65 VDRVLRNI
+65 VDRISKNI
-73 HDETHILVFGD
+73 QNQKPILIFGD
-84 YDVDGTTGASLLYM
+84 YDVDGTTGASLLYL
-98 GLKALK
+98 GLKDLNAI
-104 AKVEFYIP
+104 VEYYIP
-112 DREKEGYGLS
+112 HREKEGYGLS
-122 AGGIDYAASIG
+122 TGGIDYAQSIG

-147 NPVDYANRNG
+147 KPVDDAADQG

-165 HIPDKKLPK
+165 HIPDKKLPN

-205 LSEKSGVTNN
+205 LSEQSEIGQNLGLN
-215 IALEYLDLVAL
+215 YLDLVAL
-226 ATSADMVPIVD
+226 ATSADMVPILD

-242 VHGGL
+242 VHRGL
-247 EKLERA
+247 DQLEES
-253 KNPGIHQ
+253 NSPGIHQ

-275 KIVFGLAP
+275 KLVFGLAP

-303 SDKAR
+303 SDKNR

-318 ENKRRQLIQEDV
+318 ENKRRQLIQEDIV
-330 VDDAIR
+330 NDAIR
-336 LAHSQVDLEHDK
+336 QVYAQVDLENSK
-348 VIIIGSRGW
+348 VVIVGSKGW

-372 FSRPAIVISFDE
+372 FSRPAIVIAFDE
-384 EGLGKGSARS
+384 DGIGKGSARS
-394 IPKLDMYDALT
+394 IPKLDLYDALA
-405 YVAQFL
+405 YASKFL
-411 EGYGGH
+411 EGFGGH

-422 MTVKENQFEIF
+422 LTVLEDRFENF
-433 KSAFLMNANKI
+433 KSLFLRNVNKI
-444 LTNDDLIPRIS
+444 LSDDDLIPVIS
-455 IDGEMALT
+455 IDGEMELK

-488 VSRNLTVSGQPRLI
+488 MSRNLQVSGQPRLM
-502 GNGEHI
+502 GKGEHI
-508 RFTVSQNGRNYPAVG
+508 RFIVSQNGRNYPAVG

-531 DLIRGI
+531 DLIRGV

-549 WQGSTTIQLNVRDIK
+549 WQGQSNIQLNVRDIHLSK
-564 IPNQPD
+564 

>member
-1 MRWNIK
+1 MRWKIK
-7 EPDQNIVIS
+7 QPSEDHVASI
-16 LKREFNTSD
+16 KKEFNTSE
-25 IIAKVM
+25 IIAKVL
-31 AIRGLESRD
+31 ANRGIESLK
-40 NSQNFFNPSNDQLH
+40 SSHNFFNPSNDQLH

-65 VDRVLRNI
+65 VDRISKNI
-73 HDETHILVFGD
+73 QNQKPILIFGD
-84 YDVDGTTGASLLYM
+84 YDVDGTTGASLLYL
-98 GLKALK
+98 GLKDLNAI
-104 AKVEFYIP
+104 VEYYIP
-112 DREKEGYGLS
+112 HREKEGYGLS
-122 AGGIDYAASIG
+122 AGGIDYAQSVG

-147 NPVDYANRNG
+147 QPVDYANEHG
-157 IDVIITDH
+157 IDIIITDH
-165 HIPDKKLPK
+165 HIPDKKLPN

-205 LSEKSGVTNN
+205 VSEKSGIGQNVGLN
-215 IALEYLDLVAL
+215 YLDLVAL
-226 ATSADMVPIVD
+226 ATSADMVPILD

-247 EKLERA
+247 DQLEES
-253 KNPGIHQ
+253 KSPGIHQ

-275 KIVFGLAP
+275 KLVFGLAP

-303 SDKAR
+303 SDKTR
-308 AEELASILVR
+308 AEELASILVQ
-318 ENKRRQLIQEDV
+318 ENKRRQLIQKDIV
-330 VDDAIR
+330 NDAIR
-336 LAHSQVDLEHDK
+336 LVHSQVDLENNK
-348 VIIIGSRGW
+348 VVIIGSKGW
-357 HPGVIGIVASRIKDE
+357 HPGVVGIVASRIKDE
-372 FSRPAIVISFDE
+372 FSRPAIVIAFDKK
-384 EGLGKGSARS
+384 GIGKGSARS
-394 IPKLDMYDALT
+394 IPHLDLYEALS
-405 YVAQFL
+405 YAAKFL

-422 MTVKENQFEIF
+422 LTVHEDKFENF
-433 KSAFLMNANKI
+433 KSLFLRNVNKI
-444 LTNDDLIPRIS
+444 LTNNDLIPAIS

-463 DINPRF
+463 DINSRF

-488 VSRNLTVSGQPRLI
+488 VSRNLSISGQPRLM

-508 RFTVSQNGRNYPAVG
+508 RFIVSQNGRNYPAVG

-531 DLIRGI
+531 DLIRGVPVDI
-537 PIDLAYVVEVNE
+537 AYVVEVNQ
-549 WQGSTTIQLNVRDIK
+549 WQGQSNIQLNVRDI
-564 IPNQPD
+564 QLSD